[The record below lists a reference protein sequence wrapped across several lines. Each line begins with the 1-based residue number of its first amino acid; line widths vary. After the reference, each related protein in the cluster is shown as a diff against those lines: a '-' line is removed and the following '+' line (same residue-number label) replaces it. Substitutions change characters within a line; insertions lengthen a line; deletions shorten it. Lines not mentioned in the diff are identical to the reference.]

1 MLQLLLPLQQLLLP
15 CISAQNRSSGA
26 TWVDAWLLQHT
37 VQTILSSIA
46 IWAAGMCCVVMFL
59 VCLLQQDITSWLLQ
73 AFLSGMNHETCMHDM
88 QAKRLMQ
95 ETRFELW
102 IPVHHTTQLQ
112 HWTAATD
119 ALDHVILTA
128 AALESVLE
136 GILSDADA
144 AVTVIEQQQMTQNFD
159 LQSAAPNTQCCW
171 IVANSRQVRPAV
183 GVQ

>member
-1 MLQLLLPLQQLLLP
+1 
-15 CISAQNRSSGA
+15 
-26 TWVDAWLLQHT
+26 
-37 VQTILSSIA
+37 
-46 IWAAGMCCVVMFL
+46 
-59 VCLLQQDITSWLLQ
+59 
-73 AFLSGMNHETCMHDM
+73 M

-136 GILSDADA
+136 GILSGADVA
-144 AVTVIEQQQMTQNFD
+144 DTDIEQQQMTQNFD
-159 LQSAAPNTQCCW
+159 LQSAACTLYRMQGSQQQTNQACRESATIYHQSTAD
-171 IVANSRQVRPAV
+171 VAKVDL
-183 GVQ
+183 